1 MAFGREVWLSGDVG
15 QIKKLESIQ
24 YETLKRVVGTYKGT
38 ASSVLEKEA
47 AVPPFKIRL
56 EHVLELRLAKIF
68 FRVDNGNFV
77 YERFKFFFDNF
88 SKVGNKLSYTS
99 FAAS

>member
-1 MAFGREVWLSGDVG
+1 MVMAFGREVWLSGDVG
-15 QIKKLESIQ
+15 
-24 YETLKRVVGTYKGT
+24 
-38 ASSVLEKEA
+38 ASSVLEKET

-77 YERFKFFFDNF
+77 YERFKFFFE
-88 SKVGNKLSYTS
+88 KNKTKLQ
-99 FAAS
+99 